1 MSKQVHKYTS
11 IYVTCIP
18 VYVNTYL
25 PVHHICIYHS
35 LASRYNER
43 MEKRI
48 AEQLLQ
54 LNAEFYQTFA
64 VQFSDTRQRIQ
75 PGVRQILNALDPHA
89 QILDLGCGN
98 GELARELL
106 RRDFR
111 GSYLG
116 LDFSTELL
124 EVAREGL
131 TGHSHFA
138 FIQGNLGQ
146 PDWPS
151 AIHGQRSD
159 FDTIFAFAAL
169 HHLPGRETH
178 LQILH
183 NVQNLLTPA
192 GRFIHSNWQFLN
204 SERLCQRI
212 HPWDE
217 IGLSDADIDSGDY
230 LLDWRRGGFGL
241 RYVHHF
247 SAEELQSLANETGFR
262 VAETFHSDGET
273 GDLGLYQIWEKVL

>member
-1 MSKQVHKYTS
+1 ME
-11 IYVTCIP
+11 
-18 VYVNTYL
+18 NT
-25 PVHHICIYHS
+25 IT
-35 LASRYNER
+35 A
-43 MEKRI
+43 
-48 AEQLLQ
+48 QLLQ

-64 VQFSDTRQRIQ
+64 VQFSDTRQRLQ
-75 PGVRQILNALDPHA
+75 PGVQQILNASAPTA

-98 GELARELL
+98 GELARELV

-124 EVAREGL
+124 DVAREGVAD
-131 TGHSHFA
+131 HPNFA

-146 PDWPS
+146 EDWPS
-151 AIHGQRSD
+151 AVSRQRSE

-178 LQILH
+178 RQTLH
-183 NVQNLLTPA
+183 SVRNLLTSE

-204 SERLCQRI
+204 SERLRQRI
-212 HPWDE
+212 HPWEE
-217 IGLSDADIDSGDY
+217 IGLNAAEVDPGDY

-247 SAEELQSLANETGFR
+247 SAEELHALAAETGFR
-262 VAETFHSDGET
+262 VRETFYSDGET
-273 GDLGLYQIWEKVL
+273 GDLGLYQIWEIKE